1 MSVRSVL
8 IRRSTLAGVLTM
20 GLGVVL
26 LLVLRFVASP
36 IARAITGSERAGL
49 EAFLGIP
56 VFFALTAIGLA
67 LFLWEPAESG
77 TR

>member
-8 IRRSTLAGVLTM
+8 VRRSTLAGVLTM

-36 IARAITGSERAGL
+36 ISRAITGSEPAGF

-67 LFLWEPAESG
+67 LFLWEPGEGG